1 MTILSIG
8 VLIPDFL
15 LLIMTYII
23 AKLTLILE
31 LREIMQ
37 TKELLG
43 LKIKELRKQ
52 KRLTQEQLAEMLNLD
67 TGYISKLEVGR
78 NFPTIGTLEKIASAL
93 DVELYELF
101 QFSTRKE
108 LDFKSEITSIYDSL
122 NKEKQYTLYRVARDL
137 L

>member
-1 MTILSIG
+1 MSIG
-8 VLIPDFL
+8 VLITDFL

-52 KRLTQEQLAEMLNLD
+52 KKLTQEKLAEMFNLD
-67 TGYISKLEVGR
+67 AGYISKLEVGR
-78 NFPTIGTLEKIASAL
+78 NFPTIGTLEKIAKAL

-101 QFSTRKE
+101 QFSPSKE
-108 LDFKSEITSIYDSL
+108 LDFKSEITNIYDCL
-122 NKEKQYTLYRVARDL
+122 NKEKQYTLYRVAKDL

>member
-1 MTILSIG
+1 M
-8 VLIPDFL
+8 LIPDFL

-52 KRLTQEQLAEMLNLD
+52 KKLTQEKLAEMLNLD
-67 TGYISKLEVGR
+67 AGYISKLEVGR
-78 NFPTIGTLEKIASAL
+78 NFPTIGTLEKIANVL
-93 DVELYELF
+93 NVELYELF
-101 QFSTRKE
+101 QFSVGKD
-108 LDFKSEITSIYDSL
+108 LDFKSEITNVYDCL
-122 NKEKQYTLYRVARDL
+122 NKKKQYTLYSVAKDL